1 MWTRLPADPQGRDA
15 VARGAPHTALGCGL
29 LGFRLSQVRSTRC
42 ESRTAVRCQRSRCL
56 RVHVGPCFGRGAG
69 GSKKIPLTM
78 PSSLGPPSLPSLDP
92 EATPEDPEMAR
103 QRFRGFC
110 YQEVAGPRVALARLQ
125 FLCRQWLQPEAHSKE
140 EILDLLVL
148 EQFLGALP
156 PEIQAWVRGQ
166 QPGSPEEAVVLVE
179 DLQRDPGQ
187 LLGWITAH
195 VLKQAVLPATQK
207 TEESLGGV
215 HPSGTVESLREASG
229 EAPKGAQMEGSAHLR
244 CSVKEEPDGYVQ
256 ETASSSPPP
265 PAQSHKEHVEQ
276 QEPTSAPF
284 QPPRLQEWGL
294 LEPSQKELNWDAMLE
309 KYGTVVS
316 LGLTHPLPE
325 SRTELQPEALSSGS
339 GSEGRRSL
347 RPGDESEGRPGGPE
361 APPPPPPPPRSKPY
375 TCTQCGGAFDW
386 KSVFVIHRRAHAGGP
401 CAEKPPAG
409 PPPRAL
415 PGPRGYAC
423 EECGHSF
430 SWKSQLVIHRK
441 GHASQRRHLCAD
453 CGHSFDWKS
462 QLVIHRKSHRP
473 EAP

>member
-1 MWTRLPADPQGRDA
+1 MWARLPAGPQGQDT
-15 VARGAPHTALGCGL
+15 VARGAPHTALGSVL
-29 LGFRLSQVRSTRC
+29 LGFRLSQVRPTRC
-42 ESRTAVRCQRSRCL
+42 
-56 RVHVGPCFGRGAG
+56 
-69 GSKKIPLTM
+69 GSKKIPHTM
-78 PSSLGPPSLPSLDP
+78 PSPLGPPSLPSLDP

-103 QRFRGFC
+103 QHFRGFC
-110 YQEVAGPRVALARLQ
+110 YQEVAGPRAALARLQ
-125 FLCRQWLQPEAHSKE
+125 FLCRQWLRPEAHSKE
-140 EILDLLVL
+140 QILDLLVL

-179 DLQRDPGQ
+179 DLQRDPRQ

-195 VLKQAVLPATQK
+195 VLQQAVLPATKK
-207 TEESLGGV
+207 TEELVGGV
-215 HPSGTVESLREASG
+215 HPSGTVELLRVASG
-229 EAPKGAQMEGSAHLR
+229 EGPKDAQMEGNAQLS

-256 ETASSSPPP
+256 ETGAAPDPCLPGFLASSSPPP
-265 PAQSHKEHVEQ
+265 PAQSCKEHVEQ

-294 LEPSQKELNWDAMLE
+294 LEPSQKELYWDAMLE
-309 KYGTVVS
+309 KYGSVVS
-316 LGLTHPLPE
+316 LGLPHPLPE
-325 SRTELQPEALSSGS
+325 SRETLQPEALSTGS
-339 GSEGRRSL
+339 RSEGRRNL
-347 RPGDESEGRPGGPE
+347 LPGDDGEGQPGGPE
-361 APPPPPPPPRSKPY
+361 APLPPPPPPPPPRSKPY
-375 TCTQCGGAFDW
+375 TCAQCGGAFDW
-386 KSVFVIHRRAHAGGP
+386 KSVFVIHRRAHASGP
-401 CAEKPPAG
+401 GTEKPPAG

-441 GHASQRRHLCAD
+441 GHTSQRRHLCAD

>member
-1 MWTRLPADPQGRDA
+1 
-15 VARGAPHTALGCGL
+15 
-29 LGFRLSQVRSTRC
+29 
-42 ESRTAVRCQRSRCL
+42 
-56 RVHVGPCFGRGAG
+56 
-69 GSKKIPLTM
+69 M
-78 PSSLGPPSLPSLDP
+78 PSPLGPPSLPSLDP

-195 VLKQAVLPATQK
+195 VLQQAVLPATQK

-215 HPSGTVESLREASG
+215 HSSGT
-229 EAPKGAQMEGSAHLR
+229 GAQMEGSAHLR

-256 ETASSSPPP
+256 ETASSSPLP
-265 PAQSHKEHVEQ
+265 PAQSHKEHVKQ

-316 LGLTHPLPE
+316 LGEAPSPPL
-325 SRTELQPEALSSGS
+325 
-339 GSEGRRSL
+339 
-347 RPGDESEGRPGGPE
+347 GPWAHLASQRFPR
-361 APPPPPPPPRSKPY
+361 APPPLIRANPSPDGPPTSSRVD
-375 TCTQCGGAFDW
+375 A
-386 KSVFVIHRRAHAGGP
+386 
-401 CAEKPPAG
+401 PPA
-409 PPPRAL
+409 
-415 PGPRGYAC
+415 
-423 EECGHSF
+423 
-430 SWKSQLVIHRK
+430 
-441 GHASQRRHLCAD
+441 
-453 CGHSFDWKS
+453 
-462 QLVIHRKSHRP
+462 
-473 EAP
+473 

>member
-1 MWTRLPADPQGRDA
+1 
-15 VARGAPHTALGCGL
+15 
-29 LGFRLSQVRSTRC
+29 
-42 ESRTAVRCQRSRCL
+42 
-56 RVHVGPCFGRGAG
+56 
-69 GSKKIPLTM
+69 M
-78 PSSLGPPSLPSLDP
+78 PSPLGPPSLPSLDP

-195 VLKQAVLPATQK
+195 VLQQAVLPATQK

-215 HPSGTVESLREASG
+215 HSSGTVEPLREASG

-256 ETASSSPPP
+256 ETGTAPDPCLPGFLASSSPLP
-265 PAQSHKEHVEQ
+265 PAQSHKEHVKQ

-361 APPPPPPPPRSKPY
+361 APPPPPPPRSKPY

-401 CAEKPPAG
+401 CTEKPPAG

-441 GHASQRRHLCAD
+441 GHSSQRRHLCAD

>member
-1 MWTRLPADPQGRDA
+1 
-15 VARGAPHTALGCGL
+15 
-29 LGFRLSQVRSTRC
+29 
-42 ESRTAVRCQRSRCL
+42 
-56 RVHVGPCFGRGAG
+56 
-69 GSKKIPLTM
+69 
-78 PSSLGPPSLPSLDP
+78 
-92 EATPEDPEMAR
+92 
-103 QRFRGFC
+103 
-110 YQEVAGPRVALARLQ
+110 
-125 FLCRQWLQPEAHSKE
+125 
-140 EILDLLVL
+140 
-148 EQFLGALP
+148 
-156 PEIQAWVRGQ
+156 
-166 QPGSPEEAVVLVE
+166 
-179 DLQRDPGQ
+179 
-187 LLGWITAH
+187 
-195 VLKQAVLPATQK
+195 
-207 TEESLGGV
+207 
-215 HPSGTVESLREASG
+215 
-229 EAPKGAQMEGSAHLR
+229 MEGSAHLR

-325 SRTELQPEALSSGS
+325 SRTELQPEGLSSGS

-347 RPGDESEGRPGGPE
+347 RPGDESESRPGGPE